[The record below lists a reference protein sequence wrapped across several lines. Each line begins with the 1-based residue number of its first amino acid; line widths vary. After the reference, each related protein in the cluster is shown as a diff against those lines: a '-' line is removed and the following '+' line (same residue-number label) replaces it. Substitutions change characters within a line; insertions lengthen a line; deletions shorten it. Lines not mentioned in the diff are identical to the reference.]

1 MPTQGSS
8 MFQQLELD
16 FASVLASAFDE
27 PEQADIA
34 LMCESLDLYL
44 EGRTHR
50 EQLRV
55 AGDAIKDMAEV
66 CFQRAELLIQDWED
80 RHNTQGPVLDDD
92 FLAGMVQETMFLD
105 VSDLCRQPKSRKS
118 RQGFTGVPVES
129 VVGEV
134 SKADV
139 LEFVDGLESGEAVA
153 LKSSHE
159 EDVSGWV
166 SAISQYLEGI
176 EGAVSFAELVKG
188 LGMPAVAVLIG
199 VLLGG
204 FRLEQRS
211 GFYRSDVLVQ
221 SCIN

>member
-1 MPTQGSS
+1 

-16 FASVLASAFDE
+16 FVSTLASALDE

-34 LMCESLDLYL
+34 LMCASLDQHLQ
-44 EGRTHR
+44 GRSPH

-66 CFQRAELLIQDWED
+66 CFQRAELMIQGWEE
-80 RHNTQGPVLDDD
+80 RYNSEGPVLDED
-92 FLAGMVQETMFLD
+92 FLAGMIQQTMFLD

-118 RQGFTGVPVES
+118 RQGFTGEPVES

-134 SKADV
+134 SKDAV
-139 LEFVDGLESGEAVA
+139 LEFVDELETGDAVA
-153 LKSSHE
+153 LKVSHV
-159 EDVSGWV
+159 EDVSAWV
-166 SAISQYLEGI
+166 NAISEYLEGAK
-176 EGAVSFAELVKG
+176 GAVSFVELLKG

-204 FRLEQRS
+204 FKIEQT
-211 GFYRSDVLVQ
+211 GDFYGNGILIRQEKLLKS
-221 SCIN
+221 